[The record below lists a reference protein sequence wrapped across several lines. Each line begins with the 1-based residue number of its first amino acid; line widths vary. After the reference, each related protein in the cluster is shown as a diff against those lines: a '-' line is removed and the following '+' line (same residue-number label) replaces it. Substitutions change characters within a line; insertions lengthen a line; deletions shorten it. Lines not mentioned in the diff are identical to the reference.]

1 MSEHSVRTQD
11 GFTLIELLIVVALI
25 AILAA
30 ISLST
35 YRFYTAR
42 SQVSRVMGEV
52 SSLRAAIEE
61 CLGNARNT
69 LNTGNA
75 ATDCDPGAGGSTLL
89 DDTTGGNTAP
99 GISLPTGT
107 GVPTL
112 GSLTADP
119 VTLTATFGNK
129 ASSMV
134 AGRTLTWSY
143 STAGWAC
150 TTTVT
155 ERFKP
160 AGCN

>member
-1 MSEHSVRTQD
+1 MRKHHTRHQA
-11 GFTLIELLIVVALI
+11 GFTLIELMIVVAII

-30 ISLST
+30 ISLAT

-52 SSLRAAIEE
+52 SSLRAAIED
-61 CLGNARNT
+61 CLGNGRTDIGVDA
-69 LNTGNA
+69 GECDPA
-75 ATDCDPGAGGSTLL
+75 ATGSTLL

-99 GISLPTGT
+99 GIATLPDGT

-112 GSLTADP
+112 NSLTANA
-119 VTLTATFGNK
+119 VTLTATFGNS

-143 STAGWAC
+143 STAGWVC

>member
-1 MSEHSVRTQD
+1 MHKPHFRQS
-11 GFTLIELLIVVALI
+11 GFTLIELMIVVAII

-30 ISLST
+30 ISMST

-42 SQVSRVMGEV
+42 SQVARVMGEV
-52 SSLRAAIEE
+52 SSLRAAIED
-61 CLGNARNT
+61 CLGNGRT
-69 LNTGNA
+69 TINTGNA
-75 ATDCDPGAGGSTLL
+75 STDCDPGAGGSTLL

-99 GISLPTGT
+99 GISLPAGT

-112 GSLTADP
+112 GSLTANP

-143 STAGWAC
+143 SNSSWIC

-155 ERFKP
+155 ERFRP
-160 AGCN
+160 VGCN